1 MEKKKRKRSRQF
13 SFVVNETE
21 YRMIEKLFASST
33 CQSIN
38 DYARSVALQ
47 KPVVVK
53 IRNESAENFLLAMI
67 PLKNQLEN
75 CASHF
80 SYAAIKLQRLESI
93 PAIKAWCEEPQH
105 SPVLLLSHIEALRQL
120 MNQYYIQCTQSSI

>member
-1 MEKKKRKRSRQF
+1 MKEKKRKRSRQF
-13 SFVVNETE
+13 SFVVNEAE
-21 YRMIEKLFASST
+21 YRTIEKLFTRST

-67 PLKNQLEN
+67 PLKNQLEESAN
-75 CASHF
+75 HFTCAI
-80 SYAAIKLQRLESI
+80 IKLQSLENI
-93 PAIKAWCEEPQH
+93 PAVKAWCAEPQH
-105 SPVLLLSHIEALRQL
+105 SPELLLDKIEALRQL
-120 MNQYYIQCTQSSI
+120 MNQYYIQCTL